1 MNWNWNLKKENEE
14 IPLCTNRYI
23 NSLHRPRRCYD
34 AVLSTGPPFNKCE
47 TYVIHEKH
55 HVLHGFRAGPCIGT
69 PGHVLHRSDAARAR
83 DYPHATAGSEFYIYN
98 NWNMQWGLHDIA
110 SW

>member
-47 TYVIHEKH
+47 TYVIHEKYQ
-55 HVLHGFRAGPCIGT
+55 VLHWFRAGSCTGT
-69 PGHVLHRSDAARAR
+69 PGHVLHAWMG
-83 DYPHATAGSEFYIYN
+83 HVI
-98 NWNMQWGLHDIA
+98 HDIPMYYMA
-110 SW
+110 YPCNT